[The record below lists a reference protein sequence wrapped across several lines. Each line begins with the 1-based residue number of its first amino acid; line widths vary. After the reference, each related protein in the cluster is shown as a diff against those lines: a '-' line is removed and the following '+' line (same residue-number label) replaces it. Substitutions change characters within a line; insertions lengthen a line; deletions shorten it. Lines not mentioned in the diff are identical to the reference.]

1 MVINNPAYKKA
12 IQSLWGGRA
21 TVTVRVGRLNEATG
35 RTESV
40 EQTTVK
46 DAACRLSHKTVT
58 TTDPTEEA
66 ALVAQT
72 VVLYIDPS
80 VEIPEGSKITVTQN
94 GVTCDYEQSGKSAV
108 FTYHKEVPLE
118 LFREWA

>member
-12 IQSLWGGRA
+12 VQSLWSGRA

-35 RTESV
+35 RTEPV
-40 EQTTVK
+40 EQVTVK

-58 TTDPTEEA
+58 TTDP
-66 ALVAQT
+66 
-72 VVLYIDPS
+72 S
-80 VEIPEGSKITVTQN
+80 VKIPAGSKITVTQN
-94 GVTCDYEQSGKSAV
+94 GITCDYEQSGKAAV

>member
-1 MVINNPAYKKA
+1 M
-12 IQSLWGGRA
+12 
-21 TVTVRVGRLNEATG
+21 
-35 RTESV
+35 
-40 EQTTVK
+40 K

-58 TTDPTEEA
+58 TTKPTEEA

-94 GVTCDYEQSGKSAV
+94 GVTRDYEQSGKAAV

-118 LFREWA
+118 LFKEWA